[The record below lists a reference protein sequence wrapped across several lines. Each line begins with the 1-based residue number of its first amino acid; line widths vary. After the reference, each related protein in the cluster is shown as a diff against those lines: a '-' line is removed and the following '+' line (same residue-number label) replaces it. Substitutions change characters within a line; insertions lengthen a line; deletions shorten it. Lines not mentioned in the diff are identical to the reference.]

1 MDIKKMIKIGKLAKE
16 IKNNDRVIQRY
27 QKDNEELMR
36 ELNEIL
42 VETGNNSMTLEE
54 ILQMDEDE
62 NQQN

>member
-54 ILQMDEDE
+54 IFQMDEDE
-62 NQQN
+62 N

>member
-16 IKNNDRVIQRY
+16 IKNNDRIIQRY

-42 VETGNNSMTLEE
+42 VETGNNSITLEE

-62 NQQN
+62 N

>member
-62 NQQN
+62 N

>member
-1 MDIKKMIKIGKLAKE
+1 MDIKKTIKIGKLAKE

-27 QKDNEELMR
+27 QKDSEELMR

-62 NQQN
+62 N

>member
-16 IKNNDRVIQRY
+16 IKINDRVIQRY

-54 ILQMDEDE
+54 ILQIDEDE
-62 NQQN
+62 N

>member
-42 VETGNNSMTLEE
+42 VETGNNSMTLAE

-62 NQQN
+62 N

>member
-16 IKNNDRVIQRY
+16 IKNNDRIIQRY

-54 ILQMDEDE
+54 ILQIDEDE
-62 NQQN
+62 N

>member
-16 IKNNDRVIQRY
+16 IKSNDRVMQRY

-54 ILQMDEDE
+54 ILQMDENED
-62 NQQN
+62 

>member
-1 MDIKKMIKIGKLAKE
+1 MIKIGKLAKE
-16 IKNNDRVIQRY
+16 IKNNDRIIQHY

-42 VETGNNSMTLEE
+42 VETGNNSMILEE

-62 NQQN
+62 N

>member
-27 QKDNEELMR
+27 RKDNEELMR

-62 NQQN
+62 N

>member
-16 IKNNDRVIQRY
+16 IKNNDRVMQRY

-62 NQQN
+62 N

>member
-36 ELNEIL
+36 QLNEIL
-42 VETGNNSMTLEE
+42 VETGNNSITLEA

-62 NQQN
+62 N

>member
-16 IKNNDRVIQRY
+16 IKSNDRVMQRY

-62 NQQN
+62 N

>member
-16 IKNNDRVIQRY
+16 IKSNDRIMQRY

-42 VETGNNSMTLEE
+42 VETGDNSMTLEE
-54 ILQMDEDE
+54 ILQMDENED
-62 NQQN
+62 

>member
-16 IKNNDRVIQRY
+16 IKNNDRVMQRY

-54 ILQMDEDE
+54 ILRIDEDE
-62 NQQN
+62 N

>member
-16 IKNNDRVIQRY
+16 IKNNDRVMQRY

-42 VETGNNSMTLEE
+42 VETGNNSMTLKE
-54 ILQMDEDE
+54 ILQMDENED
-62 NQQN
+62 

>member
-16 IKNNDRVIQRY
+16 IKTNDRVIQRY

-62 NQQN
+62 N

>member
-16 IKNNDRVIQRY
+16 IKNNDRVIQRS
-27 QKDNEELMR
+27 QKDSEELMR

-62 NQQN
+62 N

>member
-27 QKDNEELMR
+27 LSDNEELMR

-62 NQQN
+62 N

>member
-16 IKNNDRVIQRY
+16 IKNNDRVMQRY

-42 VETGNNSMTLEE
+42 VDTGNNSMTLKE
-54 ILQMDEDE
+54 ILQMDENED
-62 NQQN
+62 

>member
-16 IKNNDRVIQRY
+16 IKNNDRVMQRY
-27 QKDNEELMR
+27 QKDNEELIR

-62 NQQN
+62 N

>member
-16 IKNNDRVIQRY
+16 IKNNDRVMQRY

-54 ILQMDEDE
+54 ILQMDENED
-62 NQQN
+62 

>member
-16 IKNNDRVIQRY
+16 IKSNDRIMQRY

-54 ILQMDEDE
+54 ILQMDENED
-62 NQQN
+62 

>member
-42 VETGNNSMTLEE
+42 VEAGNNSMTLEE
-54 ILQMDEDE
+54 ILQIDEDE
-62 NQQN
+62 N

>member
-42 VETGNNSMTLEE
+42 IETGNNSMTLEE
-54 ILQMDEDE
+54 ILQIDEDE
-62 NQQN
+62 N

>member
-16 IKNNDRVIQRY
+16 IKNNDRIIQRY

-62 NQQN
+62 N